1 MGVLSF
7 LRGTREPTATAEQ
20 SEPNLPPDLSARYRA
35 LTPRERRRLMQEAE
49 DSAVQSVAFNPT
61 RDYARER
68 DAHIE
73 LELSGVLERVSQKI
87 QAEFANPGDWRLHW
101 QVVVGQDAPPDGL
114 WGWMIIEAHVW
125 PATTICRVP
134 VAFATEP
141 EARTEGEAAA
151 TKLWSKVNRQL
162 AGG

>member
-1 MGVLSF
+1 
-7 LRGTREPTATAEQ
+7 
-20 SEPNLPPDLSARYRA
+20 
-35 LTPRERRRLMQEAE
+35 MQEAE
-49 DSAVQSVAFNPT
+49 ETAVQSVGIDPT

-68 DAHIE
+68 DAHVE
-73 LELSGVLERVSQKI
+73 LELSGAFVRLSQAIK
-87 QAEFANPGDWRLHW
+87 AEFANPGDWRLHW

-125 PATTICRVP
+125 PATTIYRVP

-141 EARTEGEAAA
+141 EARTAGEAAA
-151 TKLWSKVNRQL
+151 TELWSKVNRQL